1 MTYKDDDYYEKE
13 KTIQTNGSNYMTQ
26 HEVADELGISRSQVD
41 TIEKLALRKL
51 KYLLKMKYT
60 KEDFL

>member
-1 MTYKDDDYYEKE
+1 MKQELPESERENILKKITTD
-13 KTIQTNGSNYMTQ
+13 GMTQ

-41 TIEKLALRKL
+41 TIEKKALRKL
-51 KYLLKMKYT
+51 KYLLKTKYT

>member
-1 MTYKDDDYYEKE
+1 MKQELPESERENILEKI
-13 KTIQTNGSNYMTQ
+13 TTDGMTQ

-41 TIEKLALRKL
+41 TIEKKALRKL
-51 KYLLKMKYT
+51 KYLLKTKYT

>member
-1 MTYKDDDYYEKE
+1 MKQGSPESGKENMLEKI
-13 KTIQTNGSNYMTQ
+13 TTDGMTQ

-41 TIEKLALRKL
+41 TLEKKALRKL